1 MKPFFGGR
9 YDKCVADDGFSFA
22 IIDSDATSGKELQLI
37 FADGAHFLKDV
48 TALKRTD
55 QGMEIHV
62 EEDGLSIHASLVFG
76 PLHPLSKPVM
86 GPFRHFKMQ
95 CNHAVYSMFHSVKGT
110 FLHNGILHEFHDGY
124 GYAEGDYGT
133 SFPEGYVWFNSSGK
147 DYGVTF
153 AYATIPF
160 GLIRF
165 HGLLAFIKTEKG
177 EWRLTTYTGARVLS
191 CTKKRIVVKKGKYR
205 LEITPSF
212 REGHALKAPA
222 EGAMKRLIK
231 ENLAVT
237 SHVVFKKGKEVIL
250 EKDDPL
256 SSMEFMMEEKE

>member
-22 IIDSDATSGKELQLI
+22 VIESDATSGKELQLI
-37 FADGAHFLKDV
+37 FANEAHFLKDV
-48 TALKRTD
+48 NALKRTE
-55 QGMEIHV
+55 QGIEIHA
-62 EEDGLSIHASLVFG
+62 EENGLSIHASLVFG

-95 CNHAVYSMFHSVKGT
+95 CNHAIYSMFHSVKGT
-110 FLHNGILHEFHDGY
+110 CLVNGVLHEFKDGY

-133 SFPEGYVWFNSSGK
+133 SFPAEYAWFNSSGK
-147 DYGVTF
+147 DYGITF

-160 GLIRF
+160 GIIRF
-165 HGLLAFIKTEKG
+165 HGLLAFIKTEHA
-177 EWRLTTYTGARVLS
+177 EWRLTTYTFARVLS
-191 CTKKRIVVKKGKYR
+191 CTKHRIVVKKGKYR

-212 REGHALKAPA
+212 QEGHDLKAPA
-222 EGAMKRLIK
+222 EGNMSRLIK
-231 ENLAVT
+231 ENLAV
-237 SHVVFKKGKEVIL
+237 SSRIVFTKGKEIIL

-256 SSMEFMMEEKE
+256 SSMEFMMEEK